1 MTIGLPWKMKIFS
14 KLYKPGKTGQKSTQG
29 GNSVKEKETLRQ
41 TGVPG
46 GYTDHAIRSEYAGA
60 DLSDVGSGYLA
71 GQTVRNKLLDDAS
84 FLYGSSGRRAECIPY
99 GQDDL

>member
-14 KLYKPGKTGQKSTQG
+14 KLYKSGKKGQKSTQG

-46 GYTDHAIRSEYAGA
+46 SYTNHAIRS
-60 DLSDVGSGYLA
+60 
-71 GQTVRNKLLDDAS
+71 
-84 FLYGSSGRRAECIPY
+84 
-99 GQDDL
+99 